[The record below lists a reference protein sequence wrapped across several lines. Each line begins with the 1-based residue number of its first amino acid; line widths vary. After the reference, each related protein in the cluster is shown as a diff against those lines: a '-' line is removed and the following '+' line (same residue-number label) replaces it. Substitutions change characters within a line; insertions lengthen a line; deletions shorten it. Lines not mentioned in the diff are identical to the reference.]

1 MCVQGM
7 EKLSLGHPIQDYDLS
22 VFLSRSATFF
32 FLWYPLTKTFP
43 DAVQFQPMVYNLQF
57 HRTLAKFQKRSNT
70 LLYSK
75 FWGKKRSSFSRSFTK
90 FDPEKIKT
98 ASHRKLVSRFDFFLS
113 PLGKLASNS
122 YKVLKRIWTLASYH
136 MSIPVAHVGIRNKF
150 QK

>member
-7 EKLSLGHPIQDYDLS
+7 EKLSLGHPIQDHNLS

-57 HRTLAKFQKRSNT
+57 HRTVAKFQKRSNT

-75 FWGKKRSSFSRSFTK
+75 FRGKQRSSFSRSFTK

-98 ASHRKLVSRFDFFLS
+98 ASHRKLVSRFDFFRS

-122 YKVLKRIWTLASYH
+122 YKVLKKNLNTCILPHEYTCGSCGY
-136 MSIPVAHVGIRNKF
+136 S
-150 QK
+150 